1 MELIKFIE
9 KNGEEKLHELGI
21 HFYKYGDLTVYQ
33 YSQIESF
40 PFKRNPV
47 VIESRGVVLDNN
59 LKVIARPFD
68 RFFNY
73 GEDDVCPNINWSE
86 CHIYEKIDGS
96 LIKIFHYNGNW
107 YAGTK
112 KTVYGNTDVNG
123 FNVMFKDLVYKAFN
137 VNTQEEFNSIFE
149 GFEGSTLIFELTSR
163 ENRVV
168 TSYEGT
174 QIWLLAVRDNVTG
187 NYIDINEVIS
197 KFKEDNKF
205 EFLKIFDEIKNK
217 INTEKYDSII
227 IYGELAGKGIQNK
240 VAVSQIDRF
249 FAPFSVIGV
258 NKDTVDQ
265 LDVKLSVNES
275 IRFYPVET
283 FGVYNVQLDLDN
295 VHLAQQEVKDLTINV
310 ENECPVGKYFGVSGT
325 GEGIVFTDET
335 KQYSF
340 KSKGEKHSVSKVKV
354 IANVDIEKINKI
366 KDFVDYSVTE
376 NRLNQG
382 IEYLKEM
389 NKELDISSIGD
400 FLRWLAN
407 DVLKEEQDVITENG
421 LDNELKAIM
430 KSVSS
435 KGRKWFMDKINE

>member
-1 MELIKFIE
+1 MRDVIKFGSIGQFRNFI
-9 KNGEEKLHELGI
+9 KTMQYLGWRKINLIGTVKI
-21 HFYKYGDLTVYQ
+21 HGTNSSVGLDLKDNSLFYQ
-33 YSQIESF
+33 
-40 PFKRNPV
+40 
-47 VIESRGVVLDNN
+47 SR
-59 LKVIARPFD
+59 
-68 RFFNY
+68 
-73 GEDDVCPNINWSE
+73 
-86 CHIYEKIDGS
+86 
-96 LIKIFHYNGNW
+96 
-107 YAGTK
+107 
-112 KTVYGNTDVNG
+112 
-123 FNVMFKDLVYKAFN
+123 
-137 VNTQEEFNSIFE
+137 
-149 GFEGSTLIFELTSR
+149 
-163 ENRVV
+163 NRVL
-168 TSYEGT
+168 S
-174 QIWLLAVRDNVTG
+174 LDDDNYDFAK
-187 NYIDINEVIS
+187 YI
-197 KFKEDNKF
+197 EDNKF

-249 FAPFSVIGV
+249 FAPFSIIGV
-258 NKDTVDQ
+258 NKDTVDE
-265 LDVKLSVNES
+265 LDVKLSINES

-295 VHLAQQEVKDLTINV
+295 VHLAQQEIKDLTIGV

>member
-1 MELIKFIE
+1 MRDVIKFGSIGQFRNFI
-9 KNGEEKLHELGI
+9 KTMQYLGWRKINLIGTVKI
-21 HFYKYGDLTVYQ
+21 HGTNSSVGLDLKDNSLFYQ
-33 YSQIESF
+33 
-40 PFKRNPV
+40 
-47 VIESRGVVLDNN
+47 SR
-59 LKVIARPFD
+59 
-68 RFFNY
+68 
-73 GEDDVCPNINWSE
+73 
-86 CHIYEKIDGS
+86 
-96 LIKIFHYNGNW
+96 
-107 YAGTK
+107 
-112 KTVYGNTDVNG
+112 
-123 FNVMFKDLVYKAFN
+123 
-137 VNTQEEFNSIFE
+137 
-149 GFEGSTLIFELTSR
+149 
-163 ENRVV
+163 NRVL
-168 TSYEGT
+168 S
-174 QIWLLAVRDNVTG
+174 LDDDNYDFAK
-187 NYIDINEVIS
+187 YI
-197 KFKEDNKF
+197 EDNKS

-283 FGVYNVQLDLDN
+283 FGVYNIQLDLDN
-295 VHLAQQEVKDLTINV
+295 VHLAQQEIKDLTISI

-389 NKELDISSIGD
+389 NKGLDISSMVD

-407 DVLKEEQDVITENG
+407 DVLKEEQDVISENG
-421 LDNELKAIM
+421 LDNDLKAIM

-435 KGRKWFMDKINE
+435 KGRKWFMDKIDE

>member
-1 MELIKFIE
+1 MRNVIKFGSIGQFRNFI
-9 KNGEEKLHELGI
+9 KTMQYLGWRKINLIGTVKI
-21 HFYKYGDLTVYQ
+21 HGTNSSVGLDLKDNSLFYQ
-33 YSQIESF
+33 
-40 PFKRNPV
+40 
-47 VIESRGVVLDNN
+47 SR
-59 LKVIARPFD
+59 
-68 RFFNY
+68 
-73 GEDDVCPNINWSE
+73 
-86 CHIYEKIDGS
+86 
-96 LIKIFHYNGNW
+96 
-107 YAGTK
+107 
-112 KTVYGNTDVNG
+112 
-123 FNVMFKDLVYKAFN
+123 
-137 VNTQEEFNSIFE
+137 
-149 GFEGSTLIFELTSR
+149 
-163 ENRVV
+163 NRVL
-168 TSYEGT
+168 S
-174 QIWLLAVRDNVTG
+174 LDDDNYDFAK
-187 NYIDINEVIS
+187 YI
-197 KFKEDNKF
+197 EDNRA

-217 INTEKYDSII
+217 TNTEKYDSII

-249 FAPFSVIGV
+249 FAPFSIVGV
-258 NKDTVDQ
+258 NKDTVDE
-265 LDVKLSVNES
+265 LDVKLSINES

-295 VHLAQQEVKDLTINV
+295 VHLAQQEIKDLTISI

-366 KDFVDYSVTE
+366 KDFIDYSVTE

-389 NKELDISSIGD
+389 NKELDISNMGD

-421 LDNELKAIM
+421 LDNDLKAIM

-435 KGRKWFMDKINE
+435 KGRKWFMDKIDE

>member
-1 MELIKFIE
+1 MRDVIKFGSIGQFRNFI
-9 KNGEEKLHELGI
+9 KTMQYLGWRKINLIGTVKI
-21 HFYKYGDLTVYQ
+21 HGTNSSVGLDLKDNSLFYQ
-33 YSQIESF
+33 
-40 PFKRNPV
+40 
-47 VIESRGVVLDNN
+47 
-59 LKVIARPFD
+59 
-68 RFFNY
+68 
-73 GEDDVCPNINWSE
+73 
-86 CHIYEKIDGS
+86 S
-96 LIKIFHYNGNW
+96 L
-107 YAGTK
+107 
-112 KTVYGNTDVNG
+112 
-123 FNVMFKDLVYKAFN
+123 
-137 VNTQEEFNSIFE
+137 
-149 GFEGSTLIFELTSR
+149 
-163 ENRVV
+163 NRVL
-168 TSYEGT
+168 S
-174 QIWLLAVRDNVTG
+174 LDDDNYDFAK
-187 NYIDINEVIS
+187 YI
-197 KFKEDNKF
+197 EDNKA

-240 VAVSQIDRF
+240 VAVSEIDRF
-249 FAPFSVIGV
+249 FAPFSIVGV
-258 NKDTVDQ
+258 NKDTVDE

-283 FGVYNVQLDLDN
+283 FGVYNVKLDLDN
-295 VHLAQQEVKDLTINV
+295 VHLAQQKIKDLTISV

-389 NKELDISSIGD
+389 NKELDISNMGD

-407 DVLKEEQDVITENG
+407 DVLKEEQDVISENG
-421 LDNELKAIM
+421 LDNDLKAIM

-435 KGRKWFMDKINE
+435 KGRKWFMDKIDE

>member
-1 MELIKFIE
+1 MRDVIKFGSIGQFRNFI
-9 KNGEEKLHELGI
+9 KTMQYLGWRKINLIGTVKI
-21 HFYKYGDLTVYQ
+21 HGTNSSVGLDLKDNLLFYQ
-33 YSQIESF
+33 
-40 PFKRNPV
+40 
-47 VIESRGVVLDNN
+47 SR
-59 LKVIARPFD
+59 
-68 RFFNY
+68 
-73 GEDDVCPNINWSE
+73 
-86 CHIYEKIDGS
+86 
-96 LIKIFHYNGNW
+96 
-107 YAGTK
+107 
-112 KTVYGNTDVNG
+112 
-123 FNVMFKDLVYKAFN
+123 
-137 VNTQEEFNSIFE
+137 
-149 GFEGSTLIFELTSR
+149 
-163 ENRVV
+163 NRVL
-168 TSYEGT
+168 S
-174 QIWLLAVRDNVTG
+174 LDDDNYDFAK
-187 NYIDINEVIS
+187 YI
-197 KFKEDNKF
+197 EDNKT

-217 INTEKYDSII
+217 TNTEKYDSII

-249 FAPFSVIGV
+249 FAPFSVVGV
-258 NKDTVDQ
+258 NKDTVDE
-265 LDVKLSVNES
+265 LDVKLSINES

-283 FGVYNVQLDLDN
+283 FGVYNIQLDLDN
-295 VHLAQQEVKDLTINV
+295 VHLAQQEIKDLTISI

-389 NKELDISSIGD
+389 NKELDISSMGD

-407 DVLKEEQDVITENG
+407 DVLKEEQDVISENG
-421 LDNELKAIM
+421 LDNDLKAIM

-435 KGRKWFMDKINE
+435 KGRKWFMDKIDE

>member
-1 MELIKFIE
+1 MKDIIKFGSIGQFRNFI
-9 KNGEEKLHELGI
+9 KTMQYLGWRKINLIGTVKI
-21 HFYKYGDLTVYQ
+21 HGTNSSVGLDLKDNSLFYQ
-33 YSQIESF
+33 
-40 PFKRNPV
+40 
-47 VIESRGVVLDNN
+47 SR
-59 LKVIARPFD
+59 
-68 RFFNY
+68 
-73 GEDDVCPNINWSE
+73 
-86 CHIYEKIDGS
+86 
-96 LIKIFHYNGNW
+96 
-107 YAGTK
+107 
-112 KTVYGNTDVNG
+112 
-123 FNVMFKDLVYKAFN
+123 
-137 VNTQEEFNSIFE
+137 
-149 GFEGSTLIFELTSR
+149 
-163 ENRVV
+163 NRVL
-168 TSYEGT
+168 S
-174 QIWLLAVRDNVTG
+174 LDDDNYDFAK
-187 NYIDINEVIS
+187 YI
-197 KFKEDNKF
+197 EDNKT

-249 FAPFSVIGV
+249 FAPFSIVGV
-258 NKDTVDQ
+258 NKDTVDE
-265 LDVKLSVNES
+265 LDVKLSINES

-283 FGVYNVQLDLDN
+283 FGIYNIQLDLDN
-295 VHLAQQEVKDLTINV
+295 VHLAQQEIKDLTISV

-340 KSKGEKHSVSKVKV
+340 KSKGEKHSVSKVKI

-389 NKELDISSIGD
+389 NKELDISSMGD

-407 DVLKEEQDVITENG
+407 DVLKEEQDVISENG
-421 LDNELKAIM
+421 LDNDLKAIM

-435 KGRKWFMDKINE
+435 KGRKWFMDKIDV

>member
-1 MELIKFIE
+1 MRDVIKFGNIGQFRNFI
-9 KNGEEKLHELGI
+9 KTMQYLGWRKINLIGTVKI
-21 HFYKYGDLTVYQ
+21 HGTNSSVGLDLKDNSLFYQ
-33 YSQIESF
+33 
-40 PFKRNPV
+40 
-47 VIESRGVVLDNN
+47 SR
-59 LKVIARPFD
+59 
-68 RFFNY
+68 
-73 GEDDVCPNINWSE
+73 
-86 CHIYEKIDGS
+86 
-96 LIKIFHYNGNW
+96 
-107 YAGTK
+107 
-112 KTVYGNTDVNG
+112 
-123 FNVMFKDLVYKAFN
+123 
-137 VNTQEEFNSIFE
+137 
-149 GFEGSTLIFELTSR
+149 
-163 ENRVV
+163 NRVL
-168 TSYEGT
+168 SLDG
-174 QIWLLAVRDNVTG
+174 DNYDFAK
-187 NYIDINEVIS
+187 YI
-197 KFKEDNKF
+197 EDNKS

-249 FAPFSVIGV
+249 FAPFSIVGV
-258 NKDTVDQ
+258 NKDTVDE
-265 LDVKLSVNES
+265 LDVKLSINES

-295 VHLAQQEVKDLTINV
+295 VHLAQQEIKDLTISI

-354 IANVDIEKINKI
+354 IADVDIEKINKI

-389 NKELDISSIGD
+389 NRELDISNMGD

-421 LDNELKAIM
+421 LDNDLKAIM

>member
-1 MELIKFIE
+1 MKYIKSYSRNLAGRDFVVGDIHGCYDQLMDLLKEIKFD
-9 KNGEEKLHELGI
+9 
-21 HFYKYGDLTVYQ
+21 FAKY
-33 YSQIESF
+33 I
-40 PFKRNPV
+40 
-47 VIESRGVVLDNN
+47 
-59 LKVIARPFD
+59 
-68 RFFNY
+68 
-73 GEDDVCPNINWSE
+73 
-86 CHIYEKIDGS
+86 
-96 LIKIFHYNGNW
+96 
-107 YAGTK
+107 
-112 KTVYGNTDVNG
+112 
-123 FNVMFKDLVYKAFN
+123 
-137 VNTQEEFNSIFE
+137 
-149 GFEGSTLIFELTSR
+149 
-163 ENRVV
+163 
-168 TSYEGT
+168 
-174 QIWLLAVRDNVTG
+174 
-187 NYIDINEVIS
+187 
-197 KFKEDNKF
+197 EDNKS

-240 VAVSQIDRF
+240 AAVSQIYRF

-283 FGVYNVQLDLDN
+283 FGVYNIQLDLDN
-295 VHLAQQEVKDLTINV
+295 VHLAQQEIKDLTISI

-354 IANVDIEKINKI
+354 IADVDIEKINKI

-389 NKELDISSIGD
+389 NKELDISNMGY

-407 DVLKEEQDVITENG
+407 DVLKEEQDVITENS
-421 LDNELKAIM
+421 LDNDLKAIM

>member
-1 MELIKFIE
+1 MREVIKFGSIGQFRNFI
-9 KNGEEKLHELGI
+9 KTMQYLGLRKINLIGTVKI
-21 HFYKYGDLTVYQ
+21 HGTNSSVGLDLKDNSLFYQSRNRILSLDDDNYDFAKY
-33 YSQIESF
+33 I
-40 PFKRNPV
+40 
-47 VIESRGVVLDNN
+47 
-59 LKVIARPFD
+59 
-68 RFFNY
+68 
-73 GEDDVCPNINWSE
+73 
-86 CHIYEKIDGS
+86 
-96 LIKIFHYNGNW
+96 
-107 YAGTK
+107 
-112 KTVYGNTDVNG
+112 
-123 FNVMFKDLVYKAFN
+123 
-137 VNTQEEFNSIFE
+137 
-149 GFEGSTLIFELTSR
+149 
-163 ENRVV
+163 
-168 TSYEGT
+168 
-174 QIWLLAVRDNVTG
+174 
-187 NYIDINEVIS
+187 
-197 KFKEDNKF
+197 EDNKS

-227 IYGELAGKGIQNK
+227 IYGELAGKGVQNK

-249 FAPFSVIGV
+249 FAPFSVVGV
-258 NKDTVDQ
+258 NKDIVDQ
-265 LDVKLSVNES
+265 LDVKLSINES

-310 ENECPVGKYFGVSGT
+310 ENECPVGKYFGVPGT

-366 KDFVDYSVTE
+366 KDFIDYSVTE

-421 LDNELKAIM
+421 LDNDLKAIM

-435 KGRKWFMDKINE
+435 KGRTWFMDKINE

>member
-1 MELIKFIE
+1 MRDVIKFGSIGQFRNFI
-9 KNGEEKLHELGI
+9 KTMQYLGWRKINLIGTVKI
-21 HFYKYGDLTVYQ
+21 HGTNSSVGLDLKDNSLFYQ
-33 YSQIESF
+33 
-40 PFKRNPV
+40 
-47 VIESRGVVLDNN
+47 SR
-59 LKVIARPFD
+59 
-68 RFFNY
+68 
-73 GEDDVCPNINWSE
+73 
-86 CHIYEKIDGS
+86 
-96 LIKIFHYNGNW
+96 
-107 YAGTK
+107 
-112 KTVYGNTDVNG
+112 
-123 FNVMFKDLVYKAFN
+123 
-137 VNTQEEFNSIFE
+137 
-149 GFEGSTLIFELTSR
+149 
-163 ENRVV
+163 NRVL
-168 TSYEGT
+168 S
-174 QIWLLAVRDNVTG
+174 LDDDNYDFAK
-187 NYIDINEVIS
+187 YI
-197 KFKEDNKF
+197 EDNKS

-249 FAPFSVIGV
+249 FAPFSIVGV

-295 VHLAQQEVKDLTINV
+295 VHLAQQEIKDLTISV

-366 KDFVDYSVTE
+366 KDFIDYSVTE

-382 IEYLKEM
+382 IEYLREM
-389 NKELDISSIGD
+389 NKELDISNMGD

>member
-1 MELIKFIE
+1 MRDIIKFGSIGQFRNFI
-9 KNGEEKLHELGI
+9 KTMQYLGWREINLIGTVKI
-21 HFYKYGDLTVYQ
+21 HGTNSSVGLDLKDNSLFYQ
-33 YSQIESF
+33 
-40 PFKRNPV
+40 
-47 VIESRGVVLDNN
+47 SR
-59 LKVIARPFD
+59 
-68 RFFNY
+68 
-73 GEDDVCPNINWSE
+73 
-86 CHIYEKIDGS
+86 
-96 LIKIFHYNGNW
+96 
-107 YAGTK
+107 
-112 KTVYGNTDVNG
+112 
-123 FNVMFKDLVYKAFN
+123 
-137 VNTQEEFNSIFE
+137 
-149 GFEGSTLIFELTSR
+149 
-163 ENRVV
+163 NRVL
-168 TSYEGT
+168 S
-174 QIWLLAVRDNVTG
+174 LDDDNYDFAK
-187 NYIDINEVIS
+187 YI
-197 KFKEDNKF
+197 EDNKA
-205 EFLKIFDEIKNK
+205 EFLKIFNEIKNK

-249 FAPFSVIGV
+249 FAPFSIVGV
-258 NKDTVDQ
+258 NKDTVDE
-265 LDVKLSVNES
+265 LDVKLSINES

-295 VHLAQQEVKDLTINV
+295 VHLAQQEIKDLTISV

-354 IANVDIEKINKI
+354 IADVDVEKINKI

-421 LDNELKAIM
+421 LDNDLKTIM

-435 KGRKWFMDKINE
+435 KGRKWFMDKIDV

>member
-1 MELIKFIE
+1 MREVIKFGSIGQFRNFI
-9 KNGEEKLHELGI
+9 KTMQYLGWRKINLIGTVKI
-21 HFYKYGDLTVYQ
+21 HGTNSSVGLDLKDNSLFYQ
-33 YSQIESF
+33 
-40 PFKRNPV
+40 
-47 VIESRGVVLDNN
+47 SR
-59 LKVIARPFD
+59 
-68 RFFNY
+68 
-73 GEDDVCPNINWSE
+73 
-86 CHIYEKIDGS
+86 
-96 LIKIFHYNGNW
+96 
-107 YAGTK
+107 
-112 KTVYGNTDVNG
+112 
-123 FNVMFKDLVYKAFN
+123 
-137 VNTQEEFNSIFE
+137 
-149 GFEGSTLIFELTSR
+149 
-163 ENRVV
+163 NRVL
-168 TSYEGT
+168 S
-174 QIWLLAVRDNVTG
+174 LDDDNYDFAK
-187 NYIDINEVIS
+187 YI
-197 KFKEDNKF
+197 EDNKS

-249 FAPFSVIGV
+249 FAPFSIVGV
-258 NKDTVDQ
+258 NKDTVNQ

-407 DVLKEEQDVITENG
+407 DVLKEEQDVIIENG
-421 LDNELKAIM
+421 LDNDLKAIM

-435 KGRKWFMDKINE
+435 KGRTWFMDKINE

>member
-1 MELIKFIE
+1 MRDVIKFGSIGQFRNFI
-9 KNGEEKLHELGI
+9 KTMQYLGWRKINLIGTVKI
-21 HFYKYGDLTVYQ
+21 HGTNSSVGLDLKDNSLFYQ
-33 YSQIESF
+33 
-40 PFKRNPV
+40 
-47 VIESRGVVLDNN
+47 SR
-59 LKVIARPFD
+59 
-68 RFFNY
+68 
-73 GEDDVCPNINWSE
+73 
-86 CHIYEKIDGS
+86 
-96 LIKIFHYNGNW
+96 
-107 YAGTK
+107 
-112 KTVYGNTDVNG
+112 
-123 FNVMFKDLVYKAFN
+123 
-137 VNTQEEFNSIFE
+137 
-149 GFEGSTLIFELTSR
+149 
-163 ENRVV
+163 NRVL
-168 TSYEGT
+168 S
-174 QIWLLAVRDNVTG
+174 LDDDNYDFAK
-187 NYIDINEVIS
+187 YI
-197 KFKEDNKF
+197 EDNKS

-283 FGVYNVQLDLDN
+283 FGVYNIQLDLDN
-295 VHLAQQEVKDLTINV
+295 VHLAQQEIKDLTISV

-354 IANVDIEKINKI
+354 IASVDIEKINKI

-389 NKELDISSIGD
+389 NKELDISSMGD

-407 DVLKEEQDVITENG
+407 DVLKEEQDVISENG
-421 LDNELKAIM
+421 LDNDLKAIM

-435 KGRKWFMDKINE
+435 KGRKWFMDKIDE

>member
-1 MELIKFIE
+1 MKDVIK
-9 KNGEEKLHELGI
+9 
-21 HFYKYGDLTVYQ
+21 
-33 YSQIESF
+33 
-40 PFKRNPV
+40 
-47 VIESRGVVLDNN
+47 
-59 LKVIARPFD
+59 
-68 RFFNY
+68 
-73 GEDDVCPNINWSE
+73 
-86 CHIYEKIDGS
+86 
-96 LIKIFHYNGNW
+96 
-107 YAGTK
+107 
-112 KTVYGNTDVNG
+112 
-123 FNVMFKDLVYKAFN
+123 
-137 VNTQEEFNSIFE
+137 FNSIGQFRNFIKTMQYL
-149 GFEGSTLIFELTSR
+149 GWRKINLIGTVKIHGTNSSVGLDLKDNSLFYQSR
-163 ENRVV
+163 NRVL
-168 TSYEGT
+168 S
-174 QIWLLAVRDNVTG
+174 LDDDNYDFAK
-187 NYIDINEVIS
+187 YI
-197 KFKEDNKF
+197 EDNKT
-205 EFLKIFDEIKNK
+205 EFLKIFNEIKNK

-249 FAPFSVIGV
+249 FAPFSIIGV
-258 NKDTVDQ
+258 NKDTVDE
-265 LDVKLSVNES
+265 LDVKLSINES

-283 FGVYNVQLDLDN
+283 FGIYNVQLDLDN
-295 VHLAQQEVKDLTINV
+295 VHLAQQEIKDLTISV

-389 NKELDISSIGD
+389 NKELDISSMGD

-407 DVLKEEQDVITENG
+407 DVLKEEQDVVSENG
-421 LDNELKAIM
+421 LDNDLKAIM

>member
-1 MELIKFIE
+1 MRDVIKFGSIGQFRNFI
-9 KNGEEKLHELGI
+9 KTMQYLGWRKINLIGTVKI
-21 HFYKYGDLTVYQ
+21 HGTNSSVGLDLKDNSLFYQ
-33 YSQIESF
+33 S
-40 PFKRNPV
+40 
-47 VIESRGVVLDNN
+47 
-59 LKVIARPFD
+59 
-68 RFFNY
+68 
-73 GEDDVCPNINWSE
+73 C
-86 CHIYEKIDGS
+86 
-96 LIKIFHYNGNW
+96 
-107 YAGTK
+107 
-112 KTVYGNTDVNG
+112 
-123 FNVMFKDLVYKAFN
+123 
-137 VNTQEEFNSIFE
+137 
-149 GFEGSTLIFELTSR
+149 
-163 ENRVV
+163 NRVL
-168 TSYEGT
+168 S
-174 QIWLLAVRDNVTG
+174 LDDDNYDFAK
-187 NYIDINEVIS
+187 YI
-197 KFKEDNKF
+197 EDNKT

-240 VAVSQIDRF
+240 VAVSEIDRF
-249 FAPFSVIGV
+249 FAPFSIVGV
-258 NKDTVDQ
+258 NKDTVDE

-283 FGVYNVQLDLDN
+283 FGVYNVKLDLDN
-295 VHLAQQEVKDLTINV
+295 VHLAQQEIKDLTISI

-389 NKELDISSIGD
+389 NKELDISNMGD

-421 LDNELKAIM
+421 LDNDLKAIM

>member
-1 MELIKFIE
+1 MREIIKFGSIGQFRNFI
-9 KNGEEKLHELGI
+9 KTMQYLGWRKINLIGTVKI
-21 HFYKYGDLTVYQ
+21 HGTNSSVGLDLKDNSLFYQ
-33 YSQIESF
+33 
-40 PFKRNPV
+40 
-47 VIESRGVVLDNN
+47 SR
-59 LKVIARPFD
+59 
-68 RFFNY
+68 
-73 GEDDVCPNINWSE
+73 
-86 CHIYEKIDGS
+86 
-96 LIKIFHYNGNW
+96 
-107 YAGTK
+107 
-112 KTVYGNTDVNG
+112 
-123 FNVMFKDLVYKAFN
+123 
-137 VNTQEEFNSIFE
+137 
-149 GFEGSTLIFELTSR
+149 
-163 ENRVV
+163 NRVL
-168 TSYEGT
+168 S
-174 QIWLLAVRDNVTG
+174 LDDDNYDFAK
-187 NYIDINEVIS
+187 YI
-197 KFKEDNKF
+197 EDNKP
-205 EFLKIFDEIKNK
+205 EFLKIFDEIKNT

-249 FAPFSVIGV
+249 FAPFSIVGV
-258 NKDTVDQ
+258 NKDTVDE
-265 LDVKLSVNES
+265 LDVKLSINES

-295 VHLAQQEVKDLTINV
+295 VHLAQQEIKDLTISV

-354 IANVDIEKINKI
+354 IADVDIEKINKI

-389 NKELDISSIGD
+389 NKELDISNIGD

-421 LDNELKAIM
+421 LDNDLKAIM

-435 KGRKWFMDKINE
+435 KGRKWLMDKINE

>member
-1 MELIKFIE
+1 MRDVIKFGSIGQFRNFI
-9 KNGEEKLHELGI
+9 KTMQCLGWRKINLIGTVKI
-21 HFYKYGDLTVYQ
+21 HGTNSSVGLDLKDNSLFYQ
-33 YSQIESF
+33 
-40 PFKRNPV
+40 
-47 VIESRGVVLDNN
+47 SR
-59 LKVIARPFD
+59 
-68 RFFNY
+68 
-73 GEDDVCPNINWSE
+73 
-86 CHIYEKIDGS
+86 
-96 LIKIFHYNGNW
+96 
-107 YAGTK
+107 
-112 KTVYGNTDVNG
+112 
-123 FNVMFKDLVYKAFN
+123 
-137 VNTQEEFNSIFE
+137 
-149 GFEGSTLIFELTSR
+149 
-163 ENRVV
+163 NRVL
-168 TSYEGT
+168 S
-174 QIWLLAVRDNVTG
+174 LDDDNYDFAK
-187 NYIDINEVIS
+187 YI
-197 KFKEDNKF
+197 EDNKT

-217 INTEKYDSII
+217 TNTEKYDSII

-249 FAPFSVIGV
+249 FAPFSIVGV
-258 NKDTVDQ
+258 NKDTVDE
-265 LDVKLSVNES
+265 LDVKLSINES

-283 FGVYNVQLDLDN
+283 FGIYNVQLDLDN
-295 VHLAQQEVKDLTINV
+295 VHLAQQKIKDLTISV

-389 NKELDISSIGD
+389 NKELDISNMGD

-421 LDNELKAIM
+421 LDNDLKAIM

>member
-1 MELIKFIE
+1 MREVIKFGSIGQFRNFI
-9 KNGEEKLHELGI
+9 KTMQYLGWRKINLIGTVKI
-21 HFYKYGDLTVYQ
+21 HGTNSSVGLDLKDNSLFYQ
-33 YSQIESF
+33 
-40 PFKRNPV
+40 
-47 VIESRGVVLDNN
+47 SR
-59 LKVIARPFD
+59 
-68 RFFNY
+68 
-73 GEDDVCPNINWSE
+73 
-86 CHIYEKIDGS
+86 
-96 LIKIFHYNGNW
+96 
-107 YAGTK
+107 
-112 KTVYGNTDVNG
+112 
-123 FNVMFKDLVYKAFN
+123 
-137 VNTQEEFNSIFE
+137 
-149 GFEGSTLIFELTSR
+149 
-163 ENRVV
+163 NRVL
-168 TSYEGT
+168 S
-174 QIWLLAVRDNVTG
+174 LDDDNYDFAK
-187 NYIDINEVIS
+187 YI
-197 KFKEDNKF
+197 EDNKS

-249 FAPFSVIGV
+249 FAPFSIVGV
-258 NKDTVDQ
+258 NKDTVDE
-265 LDVKLSVNES
+265 LDVKLSINES

-295 VHLAQQEVKDLTINV
+295 VHLAQQEIKDLTISV

-354 IANVDIEKINKI
+354 IADVDIEKINKI

-389 NKELDISSIGD
+389 NKELDISNIGD
-400 FLRWLAN
+400 FLRWLTN

-421 LDNELKAIM
+421 LDNDLKAIM

>member
-1 MELIKFIE
+1 MRDVIKFESIGQFRNFI
-9 KNGEEKLHELGI
+9 KTMQYLGWRKINLIGTVKI
-21 HFYKYGDLTVYQ
+21 HGTNSSVGLDLKDNSLFYQ
-33 YSQIESF
+33 
-40 PFKRNPV
+40 
-47 VIESRGVVLDNN
+47 SR
-59 LKVIARPFD
+59 
-68 RFFNY
+68 
-73 GEDDVCPNINWSE
+73 
-86 CHIYEKIDGS
+86 
-96 LIKIFHYNGNW
+96 
-107 YAGTK
+107 
-112 KTVYGNTDVNG
+112 
-123 FNVMFKDLVYKAFN
+123 
-137 VNTQEEFNSIFE
+137 
-149 GFEGSTLIFELTSR
+149 
-163 ENRVV
+163 NRVL
-168 TSYEGT
+168 SLYD
-174 QIWLLAVRDNVTG
+174 DNYDFAK
-187 NYIDINEVIS
+187 YI
-197 KFKEDNKF
+197 EDNKS

-249 FAPFSVIGV
+249 FAPFSVVGV
-258 NKDTVDQ
+258 NKDTVDE
-265 LDVKLSVNES
+265 LDVKLSINES

-283 FGVYNVQLDLDN
+283 FGIYNVQLDLDN
-295 VHLAQQEVKDLTINV
+295 VHLAQQEIKDLTISV

>member
-1 MELIKFIE
+1 MREIIKFGSIGQFRNFI
-9 KNGEEKLHELGI
+9 KTMQYLGWRKINLIGTVKI
-21 HFYKYGDLTVYQ
+21 HGTNSSVGLDLKDNSLFYQ
-33 YSQIESF
+33 
-40 PFKRNPV
+40 
-47 VIESRGVVLDNN
+47 SR
-59 LKVIARPFD
+59 
-68 RFFNY
+68 
-73 GEDDVCPNINWSE
+73 
-86 CHIYEKIDGS
+86 
-96 LIKIFHYNGNW
+96 
-107 YAGTK
+107 
-112 KTVYGNTDVNG
+112 
-123 FNVMFKDLVYKAFN
+123 
-137 VNTQEEFNSIFE
+137 
-149 GFEGSTLIFELTSR
+149 
-163 ENRVV
+163 NRVL
-168 TSYEGT
+168 S
-174 QIWLLAVRDNVTG
+174 LDDDNYDFAK
-187 NYIDINEVIS
+187 YI
-197 KFKEDNKF
+197 EDNKA

-240 VAVSQIDRF
+240 VAVSEIDRF
-249 FAPFSVIGV
+249 FAPFSIVGV
-258 NKDTVDQ
+258 NKDTVDE
-265 LDVKLSVNES
+265 LDVKLSINES

-295 VHLAQQEVKDLTINV
+295 VHLAQQEIKDLTISI

-389 NKELDISSIGD
+389 NKELDISNMSD

-421 LDNELKAIM
+421 LDNDLKAIM

>member
-1 MELIKFIE
+1 MRDVIKFGSIGQFRNFI
-9 KNGEEKLHELGI
+9 KTMQYLGWRKINLIGTVKI
-21 HFYKYGDLTVYQ
+21 HGTNSSVGLDLKDNSLFYQ
-33 YSQIESF
+33 
-40 PFKRNPV
+40 
-47 VIESRGVVLDNN
+47 SR
-59 LKVIARPFD
+59 
-68 RFFNY
+68 
-73 GEDDVCPNINWSE
+73 
-86 CHIYEKIDGS
+86 
-96 LIKIFHYNGNW
+96 
-107 YAGTK
+107 
-112 KTVYGNTDVNG
+112 
-123 FNVMFKDLVYKAFN
+123 
-137 VNTQEEFNSIFE
+137 
-149 GFEGSTLIFELTSR
+149 
-163 ENRVV
+163 NRVL
-168 TSYEGT
+168 S
-174 QIWLLAVRDNVTG
+174 LDDDNYDFAK
-187 NYIDINEVIS
+187 YI
-197 KFKEDNKF
+197 EDNKS

-249 FAPFSVIGV
+249 FAPFSIIGV

-283 FGVYNVQLDLDN
+283 FGIYNVQLDLDN
-295 VHLAQQEVKDLTINV
+295 VHLAQQEIKDLTISV

-389 NKELDISSIGD
+389 NKELDISSMGD

-407 DVLKEEQDVITENG
+407 DVLKEEQDAISENG
-421 LDNELKAIM
+421 LDNDLKAIM

-435 KGRKWFMDKINE
+435 KGRKWFMDKIDE

>member
-1 MELIKFIE
+1 MRDVIKFGSIGQFRNFI
-9 KNGEEKLHELGI
+9 KTMQYLGWRKINLIGTVKI
-21 HFYKYGDLTVYQ
+21 HGTNSSVGLDLKDNSLFYQ
-33 YSQIESF
+33 
-40 PFKRNPV
+40 
-47 VIESRGVVLDNN
+47 SR
-59 LKVIARPFD
+59 
-68 RFFNY
+68 
-73 GEDDVCPNINWSE
+73 
-86 CHIYEKIDGS
+86 
-96 LIKIFHYNGNW
+96 
-107 YAGTK
+107 
-112 KTVYGNTDVNG
+112 
-123 FNVMFKDLVYKAFN
+123 
-137 VNTQEEFNSIFE
+137 
-149 GFEGSTLIFELTSR
+149 
-163 ENRVV
+163 NRVL
-168 TSYEGT
+168 S
-174 QIWLLAVRDNVTG
+174 LDDDNYDFAK
-187 NYIDINEVIS
+187 YI
-197 KFKEDNKF
+197 EDNKS

-217 INTEKYDSII
+217 INAEKYDSII

-283 FGVYNVQLDLDN
+283 FGVYNIQLDLDN
-295 VHLAQQEVKDLTINV
+295 VHLAQQEIKDLTISV

-389 NKELDISSIGD
+389 NKELDISSMGD

-407 DVLKEEQDVITENG
+407 DVLKEEQDVISENG
-421 LDNELKAIM
+421 LDNDLKAIM

-435 KGRKWFMDKINE
+435 KGRKWFMDKIDE

>member
-1 MELIKFIE
+1 MRDVIKFGSIGQFRNFI
-9 KNGEEKLHELGI
+9 KTMQYLGWRKINLIGTVKI
-21 HFYKYGDLTVYQ
+21 HGTNSSVGLDLKDNSLFYQ
-33 YSQIESF
+33 
-40 PFKRNPV
+40 
-47 VIESRGVVLDNN
+47 SR
-59 LKVIARPFD
+59 
-68 RFFNY
+68 
-73 GEDDVCPNINWSE
+73 
-86 CHIYEKIDGS
+86 
-96 LIKIFHYNGNW
+96 
-107 YAGTK
+107 
-112 KTVYGNTDVNG
+112 
-123 FNVMFKDLVYKAFN
+123 
-137 VNTQEEFNSIFE
+137 
-149 GFEGSTLIFELTSR
+149 
-163 ENRVV
+163 NRVL
-168 TSYEGT
+168 S
-174 QIWLLAVRDNVTG
+174 LDDDNYDFAK
-187 NYIDINEVIS
+187 YI
-197 KFKEDNKF
+197 EDNKS

-283 FGVYNVQLDLDN
+283 FGVYNIQLDLDN
-295 VHLAQQEVKDLTINV
+295 VHLAQQEIKDLTISI

-354 IANVDIEKINKI
+354 IADVDIEKINKI

-389 NKELDISSIGD
+389 NKELDISNMGY

-407 DVLKEEQDVITENG
+407 DVLKEEQDVITENS
-421 LDNELKAIM
+421 LDNDLKAIM

>member
-1 MELIKFIE
+1 MRDVIKFGSIGQFRNFI
-9 KNGEEKLHELGI
+9 KTMQYLGWRKINLIGTVKI
-21 HFYKYGDLTVYQ
+21 HGTNSSVGLDLKDNSLFYQSRNKVLSLDDDNYDFAKY
-33 YSQIESF
+33 I
-40 PFKRNPV
+40 
-47 VIESRGVVLDNN
+47 
-59 LKVIARPFD
+59 
-68 RFFNY
+68 
-73 GEDDVCPNINWSE
+73 
-86 CHIYEKIDGS
+86 
-96 LIKIFHYNGNW
+96 
-107 YAGTK
+107 
-112 KTVYGNTDVNG
+112 
-123 FNVMFKDLVYKAFN
+123 
-137 VNTQEEFNSIFE
+137 
-149 GFEGSTLIFELTSR
+149 
-163 ENRVV
+163 
-168 TSYEGT
+168 
-174 QIWLLAVRDNVTG
+174 
-187 NYIDINEVIS
+187 
-197 KFKEDNKF
+197 EDNKS

-249 FAPFSVIGV
+249 FAPFSIVGV
-258 NKDTVDQ
+258 NKDTVDE
-265 LDVKLSVNES
+265 LDVKLSINES

-295 VHLAQQEVKDLTINV
+295 VHLAQQEIKDLTISI

-354 IANVDIEKINKI
+354 IADVDIEKINKI

-389 NKELDISSIGD
+389 NRELDISNMGD

-407 DVLKEEQDVITENG
+407 DVLKEEQDVIIENG
-421 LDNELKAIM
+421 LDNDLKAIM

-435 KGRKWFMDKINE
+435 KSRTWFMDKINE

>member
-1 MELIKFIE
+1 MREIIKFGSIGQFRNFI
-9 KNGEEKLHELGI
+9 KTMQYLGWRKINLIGTVKI
-21 HFYKYGDLTVYQ
+21 HGTNSSVGLDLKDNSLFYQ
-33 YSQIESF
+33 
-40 PFKRNPV
+40 
-47 VIESRGVVLDNN
+47 SR
-59 LKVIARPFD
+59 
-68 RFFNY
+68 
-73 GEDDVCPNINWSE
+73 
-86 CHIYEKIDGS
+86 
-96 LIKIFHYNGNW
+96 
-107 YAGTK
+107 
-112 KTVYGNTDVNG
+112 
-123 FNVMFKDLVYKAFN
+123 
-137 VNTQEEFNSIFE
+137 
-149 GFEGSTLIFELTSR
+149 
-163 ENRVV
+163 NRVL
-168 TSYEGT
+168 S
-174 QIWLLAVRDNVTG
+174 LDDDNYDFAK
-187 NYIDINEVIS
+187 YI
-197 KFKEDNKF
+197 EDNKP
-205 EFLKIFDEIKNK
+205 EFLKIFDEIKNT

-249 FAPFSVIGV
+249 FAPFSIVGV
-258 NKDTVDQ
+258 NKDTVDE
-265 LDVKLSVNES
+265 LDVKLSINES

-295 VHLAQQEVKDLTINV
+295 VHLAQQEIKDLTISV

-354 IANVDIEKINKI
+354 IADVDIEKINKI

-389 NKELDISSIGD
+389 NKELDISNIGD

-421 LDNELKAIM
+421 LDNDLKAIM

>member
-1 MELIKFIE
+1 MGGKLSSRRMVNEYSVLCLSILDSINNRDVYIPRHIENKTSFGDIDIYVKEDSMSFDDIVNLMSKSKLFEIKDIFKSTNQIV
-9 KNGEEKLHELGI
+9 I
-21 HFYKYGDLTVYQ
+21 HSD
-33 YSQIESF
+33 
-40 PFKRNPV
+40 
-47 VIESRGVVLDNN
+47 
-59 LKVIARPFD
+59 
-68 RFFNY
+68 
-73 GEDDVCPNINWSE
+73 
-86 CHIYEKIDGS
+86 
-96 LIKIFHYNGNW
+96 
-107 YAGTK
+107 
-112 KTVYGNTDVNG
+112 
-123 FNVMFKDLVYKAFN
+123 
-137 VNTQEEFNSIFE
+137 EFNIDVQVDINFIKTMQYL
-149 GFEGSTLIFELTSR
+149 GLRKINLIGTVKIHGTNSSVGLDLKDNSLFYQSR
-163 ENRVV
+163 NRVL
-168 TSYEGT
+168 SLYD
-174 QIWLLAVRDNVTG
+174 DNYDFAK
-187 NYIDINEVIS
+187 YI
-197 KFKEDNKF
+197 EDNKS

-249 FAPFSVIGV
+249 FALFSVVGV
-258 NKDTVDQ
+258 NKDTVDE
-265 LDVKLSVNES
+265 LDVKLSINES

-283 FGVYNVQLDLDN
+283 FGIYNVQLDLDN
-295 VHLAQQEVKDLTINV
+295 VHLAQQEIKDLTISV

-389 NKELDISSIGD
+389 NKKLDISSIGD

>member
-73 GEDDVCPNINWSE
+73 GEDDVCPDINWSE

-107 YAGTK
+107 HAGTK

-187 NYIDINEVIS
+187 NYIDINKVIS
-197 KFKEDNKF
+197 KFKEDNKS

-249 FAPFSVIGV
+249 FAPFSIVGV
-258 NKDTVDQ
+258 NKDTVDE
-265 LDVKLSVNES
+265 LDVKLSINES

-295 VHLAQQEVKDLTINV
+295 VHLAQQEIKDLTISV
-310 ENECPVGKYFGVSGT
+310 ENKCPVGKYFGVSGT

-354 IANVDIEKINKI
+354 IADVDIEKINKI

-389 NKELDISSIGD
+389 NKELDISNIGD

-421 LDNELKAIM
+421 LDNDLKAIM

>member
-1 MELIKFIE
+1 MREVIKFGSIGQFRNFI
-9 KNGEEKLHELGI
+9 KTMRYLGLRKINLIGTVKI
-21 HFYKYGDLTVYQ
+21 HGTNSSVGLDLKDNSLFYQ
-33 YSQIESF
+33 
-40 PFKRNPV
+40 
-47 VIESRGVVLDNN
+47 SR
-59 LKVIARPFD
+59 
-68 RFFNY
+68 
-73 GEDDVCPNINWSE
+73 
-86 CHIYEKIDGS
+86 
-96 LIKIFHYNGNW
+96 
-107 YAGTK
+107 
-112 KTVYGNTDVNG
+112 
-123 FNVMFKDLVYKAFN
+123 
-137 VNTQEEFNSIFE
+137 
-149 GFEGSTLIFELTSR
+149 
-163 ENRVV
+163 NRVL
-168 TSYEGT
+168 S
-174 QIWLLAVRDNVTG
+174 LDDDNYDFAK
-187 NYIDINEVIS
+187 YI
-197 KFKEDNKF
+197 EDNKS

-249 FAPFSVIGV
+249 FAPFSVVGV

>member
-1 MELIKFIE
+1 MQYLGWRKINLIGTVK
-9 KNGEEKLHELGI
+9 I
-21 HFYKYGDLTVYQ
+21 HGTNSSVGLDLKDNSLFYQ
-33 YSQIESF
+33 
-40 PFKRNPV
+40 
-47 VIESRGVVLDNN
+47 SR
-59 LKVIARPFD
+59 
-68 RFFNY
+68 
-73 GEDDVCPNINWSE
+73 
-86 CHIYEKIDGS
+86 
-96 LIKIFHYNGNW
+96 
-107 YAGTK
+107 
-112 KTVYGNTDVNG
+112 
-123 FNVMFKDLVYKAFN
+123 
-137 VNTQEEFNSIFE
+137 
-149 GFEGSTLIFELTSR
+149 
-163 ENRVV
+163 NRVL
-168 TSYEGT
+168 S
-174 QIWLLAVRDNVTG
+174 LDDDNYDFAK
-187 NYIDINEVIS
+187 YI
-197 KFKEDNKF
+197 EDNKS

-249 FAPFSVIGV
+249 FAPFSIVGV
-258 NKDTVDQ
+258 NKDTVDE
-265 LDVKLSVNES
+265 LDVKLSINES

-283 FGVYNVQLDLDN
+283 FGIYNVQLDLDN
-295 VHLAQQEVKDLTINV
+295 VHLAQQEIKDLTISV

-389 NKELDISSIGD
+389 NKELDISSMGD

-407 DVLKEEQDVITENG
+407 DVLKEEQDVVSENG
-421 LDNELKAIM
+421 LDNDLKAIM

-435 KGRKWFMDKINE
+435 KGRKWFMDKIDE